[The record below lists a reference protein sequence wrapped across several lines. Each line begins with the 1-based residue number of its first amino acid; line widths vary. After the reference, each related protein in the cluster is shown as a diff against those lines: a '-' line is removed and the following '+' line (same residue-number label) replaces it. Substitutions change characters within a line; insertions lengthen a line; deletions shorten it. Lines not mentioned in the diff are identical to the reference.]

1 MNNYKT
7 FEDMKKIQVISLGFA
22 GGLIPVMLL
31 LVYISFF
38 YKPKYDYSTN
48 REHLF
53 LEASNSI
60 PNTGESTQ
68 IVDLTYASERS
79 VHSVVHI
86 TTKVPRQVFRDPFFE
101 FFYGPQQPNQQ
112 FSMGAGSG
120 VILNT
125 QGYIVTNNHVVENA
139 QTIEVTLNNHKK
151 YPAKLIGT
159 DPNTD
164 LAVLKIEADNLTP
177 IVLGNSDDV
186 KIGEWVLAVG
196 NPFDLTST
204 VTAGIVSAKSR
215 NINIINS
222 RARRDLFPIESFIQ
236 TDAAVNPGNSGGAL
250 VNVKGELIGINTA
263 IASNTGSYSGYSFA
277 IPVNLMRKVVG
288 DIIEFGV
295 VQRGFLGAKIS
306 NVTQELMDSEK
317 LPNTDGVYLAEIV
330 AGGAA
335 EKAGLKAGE
344 VILSYDGREV
354 NSSAELLEEVGK
366 SSPGQTVTLEVRG
379 KNGKTRRVNL
389 TLQNSEGD
397 TKLIA
402 RKNADA
408 NLSKL
413 GATFSELTQKEKD
426 DFNVD
431 CGIKIAS
438 LTSGKLKSLGLR
450 EGMIIT
456 KLNNKSVCSVEEFKE
471 ILGAEQG
478 GLLLELVTSRN
489 RREYVGFGL

>member
-1 MNNYKT
+1 MINKKKT
-7 FEDMKKIQVISLGFA
+7 EMKKYQVIILGFA
-22 GGLIPVMLL
+22 GGLVPVVLL
-31 LVYISFF
+31 FIYVSFF
-38 YKPKYDYSTN
+38 YTPKYGYSTN

-53 LEASNSI
+53 VEANHTI
-60 PNTGESTQ
+60 PNAGASTQ
-68 IVDLTYASERS
+68 LTDLTLASERS
-79 VHSVVHI
+79 INSVVHI
-86 TTKVPRQVFRDPFFE
+86 TTKVPRQVQRDPFFE

-125 QGYIVTNNHVVENA
+125 EGYIVTNNHVIDKA
-139 QTIEVTLNNHKK
+139 QTIEVTLNNNKK

-164 LAVLKIEADNLTP
+164 LAVLKIEANDLIP
-177 IVLGNSDDV
+177 IVLGNSDEA

-222 RARRDLFPIESFIQ
+222 KARRDAFPIESFIQ

-250 VNVKGELIGINTA
+250 VNVRGELIGINTA

-277 IPVNLMRKVVG
+277 IPVNLMRKIVG

-295 VQRGFLGAKIS
+295 VQRGFLGARIS

-317 LPNTDGVYLAEIV
+317 LPNTKGVYLGEIIV
-330 AGGAA
+330 GGAA
-335 EKAGLKAGE
+335 EKAGLKSGD
-344 VILSYDGREV
+344 VILTYDGREV
-354 NSSAELLEEVGK
+354 NSSSELLEEVGK
-366 SSPGQTVTLEVRG
+366 GSPGQTVRLEVRG
-379 KNGKTRRVNL
+379 KNGKTRIVNL
-389 TLQNSEGD
+389 TLQNSDGD

-402 RKNADA
+402 RKNAEA
-408 NLSKL
+408 NMTKL
-413 GATFSELTQKEKD
+413 GATFAELTQKEKE

-431 CGIKIAS
+431 CGIKIAT
-438 LTSGKLKSLGLR
+438 LTAGKFRSLGLR

-456 KLNNKSVCSVEEFKE
+456 KLNNKNVCSIDDFKE
-471 ILGAEQG
+471 IMGSEQG
-478 GLLLELVTSRN
+478 GLLLELATSRN